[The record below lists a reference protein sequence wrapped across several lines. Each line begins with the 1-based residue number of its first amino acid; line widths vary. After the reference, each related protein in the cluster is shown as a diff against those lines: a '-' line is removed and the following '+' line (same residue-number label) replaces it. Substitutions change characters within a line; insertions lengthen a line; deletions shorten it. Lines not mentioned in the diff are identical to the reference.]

1 MNTENLYL
9 GGTGSTIDVVDVD
22 NEDGLTDGVIE
33 AIDLDTLDVIA
44 LKFMNNFYTCLLP
57 TYHQTKLFTELQF

>member
-1 MNTENLYL
+1 MSKAHQKKILKIFKRLNGNATDLDFDEYGNLYL

-33 AIDLDTLDVIA
+33 ASI
-44 LKFMNNFYTCLLP
+44 
-57 TYHQTKLFTELQF
+57 